1 MAKAIKGPG
10 TWMALFI
17 RKLASLKKTHL
28 SVNWCYDR
36 AWCLDLGVF
45 CFNLGSFSRN
55 FWHFSKISW
64 GNLESNGKTTGF
76 GDKKSD
82 IHCPLSPGSKKMA
95 LSDIFNRCWNQWLP
109 FFHHRLSRWKR
120 NCGKD
125 HILGQHSERREI
137 SNQRLKNCDLILWS

>member
-1 MAKAIKGPG
+1 MVMAKAIKGPG
-10 TWMALFI
+10 TWMALGI

-55 FWHFSKISW
+55 FWHFFGGIFMGKVMVNHWIW
-64 GNLESNGKTTGF
+64 GY
-76 GDKKSD
+76 
-82 IHCPLSPGSKKMA
+82 PLSAIPWQQKMA
-95 LSDIFNRCWNQWLP
+95 LSDRRTSSTDASNGFH
-109 FFHHRLSRWKR
+109 FFTIGTMWKR